1 MLSLQYNG
9 SNSFFFVNI
18 TKIYQL
24 KSKDSKIKYCTLC
37 LGNISRDFKI
47 GNMKKTGLKGSVKTF
62 LLIIMLLTPAI
73 F

>member
-1 MLSLQYNG
+1 MEATVSFLLILQKYI
-9 SNSFFFVNI
+9 SSSQKTPKWNI
-18 TKIYQL
+18 VY
-24 KSKDSKIKYCTLC
+24 TLC

-62 LLIIMLLTPAI
+62 LLIIMLLMPAI